1 VYSPFLFL
9 SRVKTKHGWHSLGHI
24 INKWR
29 RSLDLEDVA
38 MFDGPL
44 LTERLRIPHTYCWSP
59 ALVPKPADWGAHI
72 GKDMLKLR
80 TATKAKLDV
89 FRCLWVLLPQPTHI
103 FAP

>member
-1 VYSPFLFL
+1 LKKSPTNHF
-9 SRVKTKHGWHSLGHI
+9 RYSLGGI

-29 RSLDLEDVA
+29 SSLDLEDVA

-72 GKDMLKLR
+72 GKNINSFFSVISS
-80 TATKAKLDV
+80 AV
-89 FRCLWVLLPQPTHI
+89 V
-103 FAP
+103 